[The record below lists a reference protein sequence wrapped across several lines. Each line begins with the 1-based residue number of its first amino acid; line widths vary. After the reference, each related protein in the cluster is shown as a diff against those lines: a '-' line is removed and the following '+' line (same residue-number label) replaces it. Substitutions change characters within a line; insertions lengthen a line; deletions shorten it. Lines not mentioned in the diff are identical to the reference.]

1 MSDGAAS
8 HVAGGLGEVA
18 GLGEGL
24 RMSLFLGSWLFAE
37 GLTGNFS
44 LEVFCVKLSR
54 IFPSAHYLQL
64 VTL

>member
-1 MSDGAAS
+1 MEVWVSDGAAS

-44 LEVFCVKLSR
+44 
-54 IFPSAHYLQL
+54 
-64 VTL
+64 